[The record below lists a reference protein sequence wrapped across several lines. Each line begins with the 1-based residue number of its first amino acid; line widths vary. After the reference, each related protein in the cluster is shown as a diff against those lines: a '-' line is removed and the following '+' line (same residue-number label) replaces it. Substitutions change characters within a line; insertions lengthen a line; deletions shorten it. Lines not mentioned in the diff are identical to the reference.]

1 MQFNEKTFCPHII
14 DKSTPMKKFLYCSKL
29 DTLCQMVTY
38 FPNGEMI
45 PKQNVKTLGCPYGYA
60 IQAIKKNMESNV
72 KSKSNGLD
80 DTSIKKG
87 TNKSK
92 PTTKTET
99 TKIEQNQTKPAQR
112 KSTPKKKTS
121 KKKTQNKKQ
130 N

>member
-29 DTLCQMVTY
+29 DTLCKMVDY

-72 KSKSNGLD
+72 KKKSNGLD
-80 DTSIKKG
+80 DTSIKKD

-92 PTTKTET
+92 PTTKTE
-99 TKIEQNQTKPAQR
+99 QNQTKTTQ
-112 KSTPKKKTS
+112 KKNTPKKRTN
-121 KKKTQNKKQ
+121 KKKTQSKKQ